1 MSKKLPSSSGFTR
14 ETQKDLYSLYNAG
27 AEVSDFIQKIV
38 PEGTPRTELYT
49 MSVTQYDYKP
59 AQRKYPYDFYFYA
72 DYLHNVEIHFNDEK
86 YVFSYEHC
94 PVENNPY
101 HFQFFTKDQNGEKL
115 PRQAKKKS
123 EQNRNK
129 AIADVIFENIL
140 SAAVCFD
147 TSKLISCV

>member
-1 MSKKLPSSSGFTR
+1 MSKKLSPSSGFVR

-38 PEGTPRTELYT
+38 PEGTSRTELYT
-49 MSVTQYDYKP
+49 MSVTQYDFKP
-59 AQRKYPYDFYFYA
+59 EQRKYPFDFYFYA
-72 DYLHNVEIHFNDEK
+72 DYLHNVEVQFND
-86 YVFSYEHC
+86 
-94 PVENNPY
+94 
-101 HFQFFTKDQNGEKL
+101 EKL

-140 SAAVCFD
+140 SVAVCFD

>member
-1 MSKKLPSSSGFTR
+1 MSKKLPQSSGFIR
-14 ETQKDLYSLYNAG
+14 ETQVDLYSLYNSG

-38 PEGTPRTELYT
+38 PEGTSRTELYT
-49 MSVTQYDYKP
+49 MSVTQFNYTP
-59 AQRKYPYDFYFYA
+59 EQRKYPFDFYFYA
-72 DYLHNVEIHFNDEK
+72 DYLYDLEILFNKEK

-101 HFQFFTKDQNGEKL
+101 HFQFYTQDENGVKL

-129 AIADVIFENIL
+129 AIADIIFENIL
-140 SAAVCFD
+140 SDAVCFD
-147 TSKLISCV
+147 TSRLISCL